1 MRELPRRTCLG
12 VQVPVVPNIEIR
24 KRAMNM
30 DANFLAC
37 FRSTKYSN
45 HRDLRLVTLL
55 SISNLVR
62 QRRVEFRRVCLIM
75 VHTV

>member
-1 MRELPRRTCLG
+1 MKELPRRTCLG
-12 VQVPVVPNIEIR
+12 VQVPVVPNIEIG

-37 FRSTKYSN
+37 FRSTEYSN
-45 HRDLRLVTLL
+45 HRYLRLVTLL

-62 QRRVEFRRVCLIM
+62 
-75 VHTV
+75 

>member
-1 MRELPRRTCLG
+1 MMEVPRRTCIR
-12 VQVPVVPNIEIR
+12 VQVPIVPNIEIG

-30 DANFLAC
+30 DANFLAG
-37 FRSTKYSN
+37 FRSTEYPN
-45 HRDLRLVTLL
+45 HRDLRLVKFL
-55 SISNLVR
+55 SISNFVR